1 MGKNDKATR
10 SKADH
15 EAPAEPDANSILL
28 TKMQEM
34 LNDSRTDLINRFENI
49 VSNVV
54 KREISTALA
63 PLEAKI
69 ASFGTA
75 IHDLERAANDQD
87 GRLATMEASVKSLN
101 VLVDTLSKKCED
113 LEGRSRLNNIR
124 LVGVPEGSEGQQ
136 PTKFVSKL
144 LQDLLGLDSKPA
156 LDRAHR
162 TSWAKPAEGDPP
174 RPVVVRVNLFQ
185 ERNEILRRARES
197 SPLLYEGKHVFI
209 FPDYSTSV
217 AKKRASFT
225 KVKKELHSCPGIK
238 FGLLFP
244 AILRITLPNGQTRK
258 FEDPALAADFV
269 EKNIKNVVDPATV

>member
-1 MGKNDKATR
+1 KNDKATR
-10 SKADH
+10 SRADH
-15 EAPAEPDANSILL
+15 EAPADPDANSMLL

-34 LNDSRTDLINRFENI
+34 LNDSRTDLINRFEKI

-54 KREISTALA
+54 KREISAAVT

-69 ASFGTA
+69 ASFGNA
-75 IHDLERAANDQD
+75 IQDLERSASDQD
-87 GRLATMEASVKSLN
+87 GRLAALEASVNSLN

-124 LVGVPEGSEGQQ
+124 LVGVSEGSEGQQ
-136 PTKFVSKL
+136 PTKFASTL
-144 LQDLLGLDSKPA
+144 LQDLLGLDAKPA
-156 LDRAHR
+156 LDQAHR
-162 TSWAKPAEGDPP
+162 TLRARPAEGQPP
-174 RPVVVRVNLFQ
+174 RPFVVRVTLLQ

-197 SPLLYEGKHVFI
+197 YPLLYKGKRVFI

-244 AILRITLPNGQTRK
+244 AILRITLPNGQIRK

-269 EKNIKNVVDPATV
+269 E